1 MILRRVYSAGW
12 GIFGHLCTDDGSK
25 FCWTLEHA
33 YPSVS
38 EPGKFYAKIPAGIFY
53 CMRGMH
59 LLAGASAPFE
69 TFEIVG
75 VPGHT
80 GLLFHPG
87 NTNLDSQGC
96 VLLGDKIQNYAIL
109 DSRNT
114 FERFMKLKTGID
126 NFRLEVIDDDSQNPS
141 VLC

>member
-12 GIFGHLCTDDGSK
+12 GVFGHLCTDDGNR

-33 YPSVS
+33 YPDTSDAT
-38 EPGKFYAKIPAGIFY
+38 KFHAKIPVGTYY

-59 LLAGASAPFE
+59 QLAGAKEPFE
-69 TFEIVG
+69 TFEIIG
-75 VPGHT
+75 VPGHS

-87 NTNLDSQGC
+87 NTNRDSEGC
-96 VLLGDKIQNYAIL
+96 VLLGDKIQNYMLL

-114 FERFMKLKTGID
+114 FERFMKLKAGTN
-126 NFRLEVIDDDSQNPS
+126 NFKLEVIDDSS
-141 VLC
+141 TAYVLC